1 MYGMKGNSSYKK
13 QYERILENSF
23 TKGELSITE
32 YHLRKQSMKT
42 KDLAGMEDGHSC
54 TKGVVP
60 FLNDMPEWFEK
71 RDFKNLTFQ
80 TIILLLVH
88 QVKYVMQMLT
98 LHVYTR
104 WNYNGW
110 QNIGSVI
117 ICQNTIK
124 LKVVKDI
131 AFRNNNIQSRIIQK
145 EKGNGG
151 GIKFVIQH

>member
-71 RDFKNLTFQ
+71 RDLKNLTFQ
-80 TIILLLVH
+80 TVILLLVH
-88 QVKYVMQMLT
+88 HVKYV
-98 LHVYTR
+98 R
-104 WNYNGW
+104 
-110 QNIGSVI
+110 
-117 ICQNTIK
+117 
-124 LKVVKDI
+124 
-131 AFRNNNIQSRIIQK
+131 SR
-145 EKGNGG
+145 
-151 GIKFVIQH
+151 F